1 MYGRM
6 LTALVLFLA
15 LTFGGRPAVR
25 AAGAPGPAEAN
36 PWSVLLEDGAAAS
49 VVPNAQTGTNLASI
63 VLALVAAG
71 AAAAALLWCREM
83 TDRLTS
89 VSVGILTAQEKQA
102 VAEATAEYE
111 GLSARLDELGHMV
124 DARLGAIETGVGK
137 GGHKVGQLES
147 QLQRIDSDVR
157 HLESRA
163 VETERICRLVEA
175 MAQDLARLRQFRSQ
189 VEQIH
194 SRILKAFNGSL
205 TQDGPNS
212 RSGPEN
218 LSGKDTN

>member
-1 MYGRM
+1 MYRKM

-15 LTFGGRPAVR
+15 LTLGSISAVR

-83 TDRLTS
+83 TDRLTC
-89 VSVGILTAQEKQA
+89 VSAGILTAREKQA

-124 DARLGAIETGVGK
+124 DARLSAVETGVGK
-137 GGHKVGQLES
+137 LES
-147 QLQRIDSDVR
+147 QLGRIDSDTR
-157 HLESRA
+157 QLESRTIEIEQA
-163 VETERICRLVEA
+163 CRLVKP
-175 MAQDLARLRQFRSQ
+175 MAQDLARLSQFRSR

-194 SRILKAFNGSL
+194 SGIVQAFNGSL
-205 TQDGPNS
+205 S
-212 RSGPEN
+212 RGRSASESAPESPAGRGAN
-218 LSGKDTN
+218 